1 MQRPGSVSH
10 DLMQRRG
17 SVPLGLMRLPDLV
30 LQPGLMR
37 LPDSVPR
44 PGLMR
49 PPGLAPR
56 QSGLTPM
63 LRPAL
68 RMLLPAAVFR
78 PAEPPTM
85 MLQNIPAATKSE
97 FALPKLPTL
106 RRAEPRP
113 LVLEKPDA
121 MVLQPRA
128 VPMLAL

>member
-1 MQRPGSVSH
+1 MQRPGSVSP
-10 DLMQRRG
+10 DSMRRRG
-17 SVPLGLMRLPDLV
+17 SVPLGLMRLPDSV
-30 LQPGLMR
+30 LRLGLMR
-37 LPDSVPR
+37 A
-44 PGLMR
+44 
-49 PPGLAPR
+49 PGLAPQ
-56 QSGLTPM
+56 QSGLTPV
-63 LRPAL
+63 RRAL
-68 RMLLPAAVFR
+68 RMLLPAALFR

-85 MLQNIPAATKSE
+85 LLQNIPAATKSE